1 MKKGEKWAVQKV
13 ARTVLKMVAEMVEL
27 LAAVRVAQMV
37 LKLVEMMAC

>member
-1 MKKGEKWAVQKV
+1 MKV